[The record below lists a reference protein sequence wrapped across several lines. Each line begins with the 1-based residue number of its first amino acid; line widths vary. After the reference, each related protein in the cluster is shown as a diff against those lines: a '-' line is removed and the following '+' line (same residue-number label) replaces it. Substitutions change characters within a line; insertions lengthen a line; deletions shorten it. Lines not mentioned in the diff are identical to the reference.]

1 MTKPKLPEE
10 VLQLNET
17 LKRQP
22 QLTEHMGPLHL
33 FSVPGRSSGQLRA
46 TPISPLDLDGQ
57 RYLVAAFAQADWV
70 KNFRLSG
77 WGILTKGQHSLRVTV
92 AEVSVP
98 ERAPILQAFV
108 QQMGHL
114 GGDSSGPSG
123 HFAFAVGPDEPLEAY
138 AAVAEHHPIFRV
150 VEAIPAPSI
159 EGTAR

>member
-22 QLTEHMGPLHL
+22 HLTEHMGPLHL
-33 FSVPGRSSGQLRA
+33 LSVPGRSSGQLRA
-46 TPISPLDLDGQ
+46 TPVSPLDIDGQ
-57 RYLVAAFAQADWV
+57 RYLVAAFAEADWV
-70 KNFRLSG
+70 KNLRLSG
-77 WGILTKGQHSLRVTV
+77 WGILTKGQNSLQVTV

-108 QQMGHL
+108 QQMEHL

-123 HFAFAVGPDEPLEAY
+123 HFAFGIGPDEPLEAY
-138 AAVAEHHPIFRV
+138 TAIADRHPIFRI
-150 VEAIPAPSI
+150 VEATPAPSI
-159 EGTAR
+159 ERAAL

>member
-22 QLTEHMGPLHL
+22 HLTEHMGPLHL
-33 FSVPGRSSGQLRA
+33 LSVPGRSSGQLRA
-46 TPISPLDLDGQ
+46 TPVSPLDLDGQ
-57 RYLVAAFAQADWV
+57 RYLVAAFAEADWV
-70 KNFRLSG
+70 RNLRLSG

-108 QQMGHL
+108 QQMEHL

-123 HFAFAVGPDEPLEAY
+123 HFAFAIGPDEPLEAY
-138 AAVAEHHPIFRV
+138 TAIADRHPIFRI
-150 VEAIPAPSI
+150 VEATPAPSI
-159 EGTAR
+159 EGTAL